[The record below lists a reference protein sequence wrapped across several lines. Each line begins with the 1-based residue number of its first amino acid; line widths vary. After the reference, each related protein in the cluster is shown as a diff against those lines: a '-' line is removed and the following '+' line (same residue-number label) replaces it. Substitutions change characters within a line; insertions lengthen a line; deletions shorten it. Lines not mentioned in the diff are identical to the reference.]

1 MSMLG
6 GIQPG
11 RLRSYLADAL
21 EDGPSNDG
29 LIQRFQVMVWPD
41 TRQEWHYVDRQPNLE
56 AEQQVV
62 TVFRH
67 LVELDPDN
75 PVRFRFEPEAQ
86 ALFIEWLAELEED
99 WGVPVLRRKENAYPW
114 QLWEWGPF
122 RDLMEHDNE
131 PYVVTDP
138 DVVPSGNCPD
148 DWLERLGEVLA
159 RYQCVK
165 VGLSLRIDNV
175 PPERLEEVLAMEH
188 HFWEDGV
195 PPEAPEFY
203 RANTD
208 TTLALYRPFT
218 QYPLFALGP
227 SLRLAPPYSA
237 DHLGWHETGELSPEL
252 AHYYAHADPGHAAH
266 RTVSP

>member
-1 MSMLG
+1 MKAF
-6 GIQPG
+6 II
-11 RLRSYLADAL
+11 LRDRVTYARKCATALAKAGLDIHVVDHGSTWPAAL
-21 EDGPSNDG
+21 
-29 LIQRFQVMVWPD
+29 V
-41 TRQEWHYVDRQPNLE
+41 
-56 AEQQVV
+56 
-62 TVFRH
+62 
-67 LVELDPDN
+67 
-75 PVRFRFEPEAQ
+75 
-86 ALFIEWLAELEED
+86 WLAELEDD
-99 WGVPVLRRKENAYPW
+99 WGLPVLRRKENAYPW

-138 DVVPSGNCPD
+138 DVVPSENCPD

-175 PPERLEEVLAMEH
+175 PPSRLEEVLAMEH

-195 PPEAPEFY
+195 PPEEPEFY

-237 DHLGWHETGELSPEL
+237 DHLSWHETGELSPEL
-252 AHYYAHADPGHAAH
+252 AHYYAHADPGHAIH
-266 RTVSP
+266 RTVAGGG